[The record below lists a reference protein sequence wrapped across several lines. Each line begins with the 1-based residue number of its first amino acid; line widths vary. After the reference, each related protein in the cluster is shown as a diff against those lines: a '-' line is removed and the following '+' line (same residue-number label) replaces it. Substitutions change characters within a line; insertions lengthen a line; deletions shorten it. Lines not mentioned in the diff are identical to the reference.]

1 MKKSKKIIAIL
12 ITIVIVIVGIILIFR
27 NISQNKEMKKNE
39 YDNSYGENK
48 VIEKYVKELE
58 DGTKVNISNKLNE
71 VKTLE
76 GLEIFNIE
84 LTYKKGMSVVLADVK
99 NTTNKDIRLTPI
111 NLKLYDEE
119 GNVLEILDGIIP
131 EVKAGEKTQLNIGI
145 SSDIVNSYNF
155 VIEKK

>member
-1 MKKSKKIIAIL
+1 M
-12 ITIVIVIVGIILIFR
+12 
-27 NISQNKEMKKNE
+27 
-39 YDNSYGENK
+39 
-48 VIEKYVKELE
+48 
-58 DGTKVNISNKLNE
+58 NISNKLNE